1 MNIPSTNTLRLV
13 DPPFSSPLMKLIID
27 LDYLRRKE
35 LGGTTHPSVFFQL
48 KHIFHTLESIGSAR
62 IEGNNTTI
70 AEYIETKLVSAQSG
84 AGEMPQSHSANIQ
97 EILNIEQAM
106 GFIENALG
114 DNPAA
119 QPINRALVSQ
129 MHSMIVENLR
139 PPPHGEGDAHSGEY
153 RKHNVSIHQSLH
165 LPPEWLFVEEQMEA
179 LFAFINAPHGSQY
192 DLLKIAVAHHRFVW
206 IHPFS
211 NGNGRTV
218 RLLTYAM
225 LVKAGFNVNVGR
237 ILNPTAVFCSNR
249 SDYYTYLAQADT
261 GMDEGILAW
270 CGYVLSGLKDE
281 IEKIDKLLNYQFLS
295 DEILLPALNYSLRQK
310 YITETEA
317 KILRIAVTHQIIQV
331 ADLKEVFPGKVSQE
345 ISRQIKKLISK
356 QMLVPERDNR
366 RKYILRFD
374 NNFLFRGIIH
384 ALGKKGFLPLKD

>member
-1 MNIPSTNTLRLV
+1 MNIFSPNTLRLV
-13 DPPFSSPLMKLIID
+13 DPPFSSSLMNLIID
-27 LDYLRRKE
+27 LDHLRRKE

-70 AEYIETKLVSAQSG
+70 AEYIETKLVAAQSEE
-84 AGEMPQSHSANIQ
+84 GEVPQVYSANIQ
-97 EILNIEQAM
+97 EILNIEQSM
-106 GFIENALG
+106 GFIEVALG
-114 DNPAA
+114 DTSAA

-129 MHSMIVENLR
+129 MHSMVVEDLR
-139 PPPHGEGDAHSGEY
+139 PPPHGEGDANPGAY
-153 RKHNVSIHQSLH
+153 RKHNVSIHKAIH
-165 LPPEWLFVEEQMEA
+165 TPPDWMFVEEQMEE
-179 LFAFINAPHGSQY
+179 LFTFINTQHGSQY
-192 DLLKIAVAHHRFVW
+192 DLLKIAIAHHRFTW

-225 LVKAGFNVNVGR
+225 LMKAGFNVNVGR

-249 SDYYTYLAQADT
+249 NDYYTYLAKADT
-261 GMDEGILAW
+261 GTDDGILAW
-270 CGYVLSGLKDE
+270 CEYVLSGLKDE
-281 IEKIDKLLNYQFLS
+281 IEKIDNLLDHQFLS
-295 DEILLPALNYSLRQK
+295 SEILMPALHYSLQQK
-310 YITETEA
+310 YITETEV
-317 KILRIAVTHQIIQV
+317 KILRIAVSNQVIQV

-345 ISRQIKKLISK
+345 ISRQIKRLIIK
-356 QMLVPERDNR
+356 RMLMPERDSS

-384 ALGKKGFLPLKD
+384 ALDKKGFLPLKD